1 MMIRSGFCRLNQL
14 VVKNKTKNPV
24 PDYVKKAL
32 ERNNPDRGI
41 KFTLSNYMND
51 QMLLG
56 KNCCLLLILYGPNSQ
71 GL

>member
-32 ERNNPDRGI
+32 ERNNPDNN
-41 KFTLSNYMND
+41 LSNMMND

-56 KNCCLLLILYGPNSQ
+56 KNCCLLLILYGPNNQ